1 MIFRDYNG
9 KLVEI
14 NRLDFKNDKSYYNK
28 IIQTKNPK
36 LFNELFNE
44 LYINNVNNINN
55 TKNNRSNYSTYL
67 ISKIIN

>member
-1 MIFRDYNG
+1 MIFRDSKG

-28 IIQTKNPK
+28 IIQIKNPG
-36 LFNELFNE
+36 LFYDLNLND
-44 LYINNVNNINN
+44 INKSKDKNIMNN
-55 TKNNRSNYSTYL
+55 TTTTYSQYL

>member
-36 LFNELFNE
+36 LFNEL
-44 LYINNVNNINN
+44 YINNVNNINN
-55 TKNNRSNYSTYL
+55 TKNNKSNYSNYL